1 MQRYN
6 HSFADSSWSTAL
18 MNPVLIGYGFLLL
31 AIIFEVLGTTFLV
44 KSEQFTR
51 LVPTLMTAVLY
62 IFSFY
67 FLTQTLKTLPLGI
80 AYAIWGGIGIVL
92 TTIIGLV
99 IFKQSIDTPALIGI
113 ALIISGVVVI
123 NVFSQTVGH

>member
-1 MQRYN
+1 
-6 HSFADSSWSTAL
+6 
-18 MNPVLIGYGFLLL
+18 MNPVLIGYGFLML

-51 LVPTLMTAVLY
+51 LVPTLLTAVLY
-62 IFSFY
+62 VCSFY
-67 FLTQTLKTLPLGI
+67 FLTQTLRTIPLGI

-92 TTIIGLV
+92 TAIVGLV
-99 IFKQSIDTPALIGI
+99 VFKQSIDIPAIIGI
-113 ALIISGVVVI
+113 GLIILGVVVI